1 MIKLSSSI
9 HREKKQDAGHTHTC
23 SPLLG
28 EREVCVHAH
37 ACQQFPVCSDALQR
51 TCWERFLLRSGL
63 GGRERPFL
71 FIRRPSV
78 KCVLATCPCIIDMIF
93 FIKGEELFSIPQIYV
108 CPAELSHRLK
118 ELMAIKGSAC
128 RKHFRHVGY
137 SHTAQVQLEK
147 IKLNLTDVKICVA
160 CLKYKD
166 MRSPYGI

>member
-1 MIKLSSSI
+1 MGS
-9 HREKKQDAGHTHTC
+9 R
-23 SPLLG
+23 
-28 EREVCVHAH
+28 
-37 ACQQFPVCSDALQR
+37 
-51 TCWERFLLRSGL
+51 L

-128 RKHFRHVGY
+128 RRHFRDVGY